1 MSKEIIM
8 RSKTIS
14 TITGLALLL
23 SAGLAI
29 GAESEAREQRG
40 QFSEKDFKF
49 VTDAAR
55 GGMSEVQLGEL
66 AKQRGESQA
75 VRTFGERMA
84 TDHKKANDEL
94 KDLAAKKGAILPTSM
109 AHKETSTFER
119 LQKATGKEFDK
130 VYAADMVKDH
140 KKDVKEFQKAA
151 KDSEDP
157 DLKAFAQKTLPT
169 LQEHLR
175 MAQDMEA
182 QVKR

>member
-1 MSKEIIM
+1 MGKEINM
-8 RSKTIS
+8 RSKAIS

-23 SAGLAI
+23 SAGVAI
-29 GAESEAREQRG
+29 GAEREAREQRG

-94 KDLAAKKGAILPTSM
+94 KDLAAKKGAILPT
-109 AHKETSTFER
+109 
-119 LQKATGKEFDK
+119 
-130 VYAADMVKDH
+130 
-140 KKDVKEFQKAA
+140 
-151 KDSEDP
+151 
-157 DLKAFAQKTLPT
+157 
-169 LQEHLR
+169 
-175 MAQDMEA
+175 
-182 QVKR
+182 